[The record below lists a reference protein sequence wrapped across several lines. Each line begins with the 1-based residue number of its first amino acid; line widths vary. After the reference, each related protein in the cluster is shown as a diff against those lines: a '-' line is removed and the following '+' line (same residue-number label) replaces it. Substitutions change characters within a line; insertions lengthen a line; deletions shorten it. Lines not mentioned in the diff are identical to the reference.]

1 MSYEVVLPPDT
12 QNEIVAFVEDN
23 YVGRAEQLAAADA
36 IETELLRL
44 SSVTVRGRSALKFTV
59 AVGDR
64 PPRVVEATYKVLE
77 VDKLVVVFGFA
88 RVPPIAL

>member
-23 YVGRAEQLAAADA
+23 YVGRAEQFAAADA
-36 IETELLRL
+36 IEAELQKL
-44 SSVTVRGRSALKFTV
+44 STVAIRGRSAVRFTV
-59 AVGDR
+59 TVGDR
-64 PPRVVEATYKVLE
+64 PPRTVEAAYKVLE
-77 VDKLVVVFGFA
+77 ADKLVVIFGFS